1 MGELLV
7 DVPGAM
13 WMRDGLDELRR
24 SQAPT
29 SLRIV
34 VAIDLSGTGGEE
46 ADECSIVAVGV
57 DADGTGWVLADAS
70 GRYQPT
76 KWAKRAIELYH
87 RLHVNCIALPTYGE
101 TWWLINLIAR

>member
-13 WMRDGLDELRR
+13 WMRDRLDELRR

-57 DADGTGWVLADAS
+57 DAARAGCWLTPRDVTSRLSGPSELSSCITVFTLTAS
-70 GRYQPT
+70 RCRRT
-76 KWAKRAIELYH
+76 T
-87 RLHVNCIALPTYGE
+87 RLGG
-101 TWWLINLIAR
+101 